1 MPGGLLNIISYGNQN
16 IILNGNP
23 SKTFFKYVYAKY
35 TNFGL
40 QNIRIDFNGQ
50 RTLKLNEDSQFTFK
64 VPRNAELLLDT
75 YLIFNLP
82 DIWSPIMP
90 PLYIGDVWKP
100 YEFHWIEDIGTNIIK
115 DVTISIGGQKIQ
127 QFSGEYIK
135 NIMERDYSESKKK
148 HFNKMTGNVHELN
161 NPSIAFN
168 RYNKYPSAYFTP
180 LNIGPDP
187 SLRGRKIYVPL
198 PFWFG
203 HSTKVALPLVALQY
217 SEIQIDITLR
227 SIRELFV
234 INDVTL
240 EGSLFNQINKI
251 QPNFSIEQHAMY
263 RFLCP
268 PTDVT
273 LNQNTY
279 VSQPTIWDA
288 DVNLLA
294 TYCFLTGD
302 EAKVFALNEQ
312 KYLIKDIKEDEY
324 LNTTGSNRIKLD
336 SNALVSN
343 WMFYFRRSDAYLR
356 NEWSNYSNW
365 PYNNVLP
372 YDVIRPPI
380 ISSLS
385 FNSLTFTPTVLGPA
399 YNYKDAAGNRT
410 NTNIYITPPLNNDNI
425 KDILLRLAIVFDGQY
440 RETDLD
446 SGIYNYVTKYKMS
459 NGDSNDGLYTY
470 NYTLN
475 TSAQE
480 LQPSG
485 AINLS
490 RFKTVELDITTLTP
504 PFDPSSISRIL
515 LDAEG
520 MAIGVSNKE
529 NLYTHTYDLY
539 FIEERY
545 NILRFIG
552 GHAGLVYAR

>member
-40 QNIRIDFNGQ
+40 QNIRIDYNGQ
-50 RTLKLNEDSQFTFK
+50 RTLKLNEESQFTFK

-75 YLIFNLP
+75 YLVFNLP
-82 DIWSPIMP
+82 DIWSPISP
-90 PLYIGDVWKP
+90 PLFVGDVWKP
-100 YEFHWIEDIGTNIIK
+100 YEFCWIEDLGTNIINN
-115 DVTISIGGQKIQ
+115 VSISIGGQKIQ

-135 NIMERDYSESKKK
+135 NSMERDFSSSKKE
-148 HFNKMTGNVHELN
+148 HFNKMTGNTYELN
-161 NPSIAFN
+161 NPSVAFN
-168 RYNKYPSAYFTP
+168 RYLKYPSAYSAP
-180 LNIGPDP
+180 DKLIPDP

-217 SEIQIDITLR
+217 SEVQIDITLKP
-227 SIRELFV
+227 IRELFV

-240 EGSLFNQINKI
+240 TANNFVQNKI
-251 QPNFSIEQHAMY
+251 QPNFSVEQHSMY

-273 LNQNTY
+273 LRADTY
-279 VSQPTIWDA
+279 VVQPTVWDS

-312 KYLIKDIKEDEY
+312 KYLIKDIKENEY
-324 LNTTGSNRIKLD
+324 LNITGSNRVKLD

-356 NEWSNYSNW
+356 NQWSNYSNW
-365 PYNNVLP
+365 SYNNILP
-372 YDVIRPPI
+372 YDVVRPSG
-380 ISSLS
+380 SSD
-385 FNSLTFTPTVLGPA
+385 LTFIGRTIGPL
-399 YNYKDAAGNRT
+399 YNFKDTAGNRT
-410 NTNIYITPPLNNDNI
+410 NTNIYITQTLNGDNV
-425 KDILLRLAIVFDGQY
+425 KDILLRMAILFDGQY

-446 SGIYNYVTKYKMS
+446 AGIYNYITKYKMS
-459 NGDSNDGLYTY
+459 NGSSNDGLYSY

-475 TSAQE
+475 TSPFD

-490 RFKTVELDITTLTP
+490 RFKTVELDITTIIP
-504 PFDPSSISRIL
+504 PFDITSTSSVTC
-515 LDAEG
+515 DAEG
-520 MAIGVSNKE
+520 QVVGVTNKQ
-529 NLYTHTYDLY
+529 NLYTHTYNMY

-552 GHAGLVYAR
+552 GNAGLVYAR

>member
-40 QNIRIDFNGQ
+40 QNIRLDFNGL
-50 RTLKLNEDSQFTFK
+50 RTLKLNEESQFTFK

-75 YLIFNLP
+75 YLVFNLP
-82 DIWSPIMP
+82 DIWSPIFP
-90 PLYIGDVWKP
+90 PLFVGDVWKP
-100 YEFHWIEDIGTNIIK
+100 YEFCWIEDIGTNIIN

-127 QFSGEYIK
+127 QFNGDYIK
-135 NIMERDYSESKKK
+135 NIMERDYSETKKQQ
-148 HFNKMTGNVHELN
+148 FYKMTGNTIEIN

-168 RYNKYPSAYFTP
+168 RYLKYPNAFCNPSK
-180 LNIGPDP
+180 ISPDP

-217 SEIQIDITLR
+217 SEIQIDITLKP
-227 SIRELFV
+227 IRELFV
-234 INDVTL
+234 INDVTKTDIK
-240 EGSLFNQINKI
+240 FNKDKI
-251 QPNFSIEQHAMY
+251 QPNFSIEEHAMY

-268 PTDVT
+268 PTNVT
-273 LNQNTY
+273 LLKDTY
-279 VSQPTIWDA
+279 IVKPTVWDA

-312 KYLIKDIKEDEY
+312 SYLIKDIKQNEY
-324 LNTTGSNRIKLD
+324 LNITGSNRIKLE
-336 SNALVSN
+336 SNALVSS
-343 WMFYFRRSDAYLR
+343 WMFFFRRSDVYLR
-356 NEWSNYSNW
+356 NQWSNYSNW
-365 PYNNVLP
+365 LYNYILP
-372 YDVIRPPI
+372 YDVIKPEPDVGINFYNIPI
-380 ISSLS
+380 G
-385 FNSLTFTPTVLGPA
+385 PTH
-399 YNYKDAAGNRT
+399 NYTDTNGGRT
-410 NTNIYITPPLNNDNI
+410 NTNIYITQPINVDNI
-425 KDILLRLAIVFDGQY
+425 KDILLRMAIIFDGQY

-446 SGIYNYVTKYKMS
+446 SGVYNYITKYKMS
-459 NGDSNDGLYTY
+459 NGSSNDGLYTY

-475 TSAQE
+475 TNPYE

-485 AINLS
+485 AVNLS
-490 RFKTVELDITTLTP
+490 RFKTIELDVTTLVP
-504 PFDPSSISRIL
+504 PFDINATTNVACDS
-515 LDAEG
+515 EG
-520 MAIGVSNKE
+520 QLIGVTSNQ
-529 NLYTHTYDLY
+529 NIYTHTYNMYL
-539 FIEERY
+539 IEERY
-545 NILRFIG
+545 NVLRFIG